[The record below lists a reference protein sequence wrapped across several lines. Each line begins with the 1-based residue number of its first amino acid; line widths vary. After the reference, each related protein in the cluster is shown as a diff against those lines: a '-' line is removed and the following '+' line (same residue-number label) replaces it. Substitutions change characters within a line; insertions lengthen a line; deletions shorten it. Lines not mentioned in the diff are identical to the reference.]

1 MRSLFPFLHALP
13 RAIGKRRF
21 IAFGVRSFV
30 ATAVLG
36 FVAGCGGGGGGMH
49 VAPLPV
55 VQGPP
60 TASEMNATYPQSVSP
75 ASFKVAPMPQTQR
88 LPASA
93 LPDALRGI
101 TPQSIE
107 SLHYSKLSGSAVSV
121 AGAPDGSL

>member
-1 MRSLFPFLHALP
+1 MLPIAALASP
-13 RAIGKRRF
+13 PLD
-21 IAFGVRSFV
+21 FGQGAKLRILPLA
-30 ATAVLG
+30 ATEARL
-36 FVAGCGGGGGGMH
+36 AEC
-49 VAPLPV
+49 
-55 VQGPP
+55 
-60 TASEMNATYPQSVSP
+60 ASEMNATYPQSVSP

-93 LPDALRGI
+93 LPDALRGS